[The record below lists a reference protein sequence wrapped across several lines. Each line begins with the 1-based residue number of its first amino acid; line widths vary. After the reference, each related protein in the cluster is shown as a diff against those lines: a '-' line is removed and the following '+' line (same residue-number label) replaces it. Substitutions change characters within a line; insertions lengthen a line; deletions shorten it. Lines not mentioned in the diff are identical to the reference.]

1 MCSSD
6 LGIPGDNLLE
16 HIKNN
21 YINLNT
27 VGKIAKAIL
36 KLHSIKPNK
45 IKLAKHKFSLDYLD
59 PTNVLSFE
67 HNRETKLAEAIIRQF
82 KYLGTMHKKI
92 ISDKYFLSHG
102 DFHPENV
109 IINQY
114 NNRQVAIIDLSEVCL
129 APIYYDIASFLQQL
143 EFMSRSY
150 VTEKEYKKIERV
162 FLESYFNKLEISQ
175 EIKNKINLY
184 KSWTAL
190 KSTVYFMIF
199 TDQINHNF
207 AEFLLTK
214 SEEFCKRIKL

>member
-1 MCSSD
+1 MTDKEKKIPNLITSADYLKD
-6 LGIPGDNLLE
+6 LFSQRIKDIDPRAVKILHIGSHSIKKHLDEKFFHYVILNNIVVKMENGLRKRYKILAISFSGDGRKKMYQALELVYKNGFNKGEIVVPRPLWYVGSLMAAFYVGIPGDNLLE

-92 ISDKYFLSHG
+92 ISDKYFLS
-102 DFHPENV
+102 D
-109 IINQY
+109 
-114 NNRQVAIIDLSEVCL
+114 R
-129 APIYYDIASFLQQL
+129 
-143 EFMSRSY
+143 
-150 VTEKEYKKIERV
+150 
-162 FLESYFNKLEISQ
+162 
-175 EIKNKINLY
+175 
-184 KSWTAL
+184 KS
-190 KSTVYFMIF
+190 VV
-199 TDQINHNF
+199 
-207 AEFLLTK
+207 
-214 SEEFCKRIKL
+214 